1 MVRVLKGGGE
11 RKPRR
16 RVQAHVNVRIPKR
29 VSLTGIL
36 SGGSVRFL
44 GEVLGGNR
52 RRGTVTGTHVVQK
65 ETKQDTH
72 RQARCETT

>member
-1 MVRVLKGGGE
+1 MVRVLTGGGE

-16 RVQAHVNVRIPKR
+16 RAQAHVNVRSPKR

-52 RRGTVTGTHVVQK
+52 RRGDCDRDTRGAEGDETGHTQTSKV
-65 ETKQDTH
+65 
-72 RQARCETT
+72 